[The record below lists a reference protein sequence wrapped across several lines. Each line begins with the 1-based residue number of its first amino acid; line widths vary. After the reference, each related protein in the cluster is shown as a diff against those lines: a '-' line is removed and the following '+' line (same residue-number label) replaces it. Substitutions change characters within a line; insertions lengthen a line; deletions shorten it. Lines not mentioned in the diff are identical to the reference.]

1 VAVGGSKKAAKTVGR
16 YVDPA
21 SRGRIT
27 KKRQVTVEERV
38 EGWLGW
44 VVVDLLIFGV
54 ALIVMN
60 YLSALPGA
68 ASPWYLLGGL
78 VSLFVA
84 FGLATK
90 WR

>member
-1 VAVGGSKKAAKTVGR
+1 MAVGGSKKAAKTVGR

-60 YLSALPGA
+60 TKAELQQAFEDFQAGRLGQIP
-68 ASPWYLLGGL
+68 ASHI
-78 VSLFVA
+78 
-84 FGLATK
+84 
-90 WR
+90 